1 MKILIFGD
9 IIGKPGRL
17 AVEKIIPEL
26 KKEYKADFVMAN
38 GENLAHGNSVTEL
51 TLGEIMEAGVNFITT
66 GDHIWDRKNAGELLD
81 NSKFPLLRP
90 ANYPEG
96 SAGPEY
102 KIVKAGGA
110 NLAVINLMGRVFMK
124 GSLDCPFR
132 KLDKI
137 LKEIST
143 QVKIVIVDIH
153 AEATSEK
160 KALGYYAN
168 GRVSVVFG
176 THTHIPTNDI
186 EILSQKTA
194 YITDVGMTGPKESV
208 IGVDKDASISHFL
221 TQMPFEY
228 KIAEQEEV
236 EINAICVKIDEAT
249 GRALKIE
256 QIRKTVEIKI

>member
-1 MKILIFGD
+1 MNILIFGD
-9 IIGKPGRL
+9 VIGKPGRL
-17 AVEKIIPEL
+17 ALEKIIPEL
-26 KKEYKADFVMAN
+26 KKEYKADFIIAN

-51 TLGEIMEAGVNFITT
+51 TIREITEAGVNFLTT
-66 GDHIWDRKNAGELLD
+66 GDHIWDRKNVGELLD
-81 NSKFPLLRP
+81 NSKINLLRP

-96 SAGPEY
+96 SQGPEY
-102 KIVKAGGA
+102 KIVKAGET
-110 NLAVINLMGRVFMK
+110 NIAVINLLGRVFMK

-137 LKEIST
+137 LNEIFG
-143 QVKIVIVDIH
+143 QAKIVIVDIH

-168 GRVSVVFG
+168 GRVSIVFG
-176 THTHIPTNDI
+176 THTHIPTNDA

-208 IGVDKDASISHFL
+208 IGVDKDNSIRHFL
-221 TQMPFEY
+221 TQLPFEY

-236 EINAICVKIDEAT
+236 EVNAICVKIDEAT
-249 GRALKIE
+249 GKAIKIE
-256 QIRKTVEIKI
+256 QIRKIVKIRI